1 MEKQDLHKTLQE
13 LHGELLQIELV
24 DENGRQ
30 KLRQLKAD
38 IKELLEKKEGHH
50 PQKLKQLVERLREGI
65 KILEVSHPTATGVMD
80 RTINMLARM
89 GI

>member
-1 MEKQDLHKTLQE
+1 MDRQHLHKTLQE

-30 KLRQLKAD
+30 KLRQLKAE
-38 IKELLEKKEGHH
+38 IKELLEQKEGHH

-65 KILEVSHPTATGVMD
+65 KILEVSHPTVTGVMD

>member
-1 MEKQDLHKTLQE
+1 MYRQHLQNTLQH
-13 LHGELLQIELV
+13 LHSELLQIELV

-30 KLRQLKAD
+30 KLRQLAAD
-38 IKELLEKKEGHH
+38 IQELLEQKEGHH

-65 KILEVSHPTATGVMD
+65 KLVEVSHPTATGVMD

>member
-1 MEKQDLHKTLQE
+1 MGNQDLHKTLQE
-13 LHGELLQIELV
+13 LHGELLKIELV

-30 KLRQLKAD
+30 KLRQLGAD
-38 IKELLEKKEGHH
+38 VQELLGQKEGHH
-50 PQKLKQLVERLREGI
+50 PQKLKQFVERLREGI
-65 KILEVSHPTATGVMD
+65 KLIEVSHPTATGVMG